1 MPFLGNQPAAQ
12 FTTIPTVQRFNGGS
26 AAKEFTL
33 ARHVASSQSIMVSVD
48 GVIQDTSAYSV
59 PDGVTLTFSDTPS
72 TGTGNIFVNYLGL
85 ILGTVAPA
93 EGSITTNLLANDA
106 VTSSK
111 IDSTSTGMSLA
122 DLTVAGTSTL
132 STINSSGDITA
143 TNSSGNRTVGII
155 SGASNSSV
163 LNMGDTNAANVGQVK
178 YHHGV
183 NSMVLRTNSADK
195 ITLDSTG
202 NMLFNVAN
210 TGVYL
215 GVTAAADSNLLHDYE
230 QGSWTATLTGST
242 SNPSTAVT
250 NAGTYT
256 KIGNMCYAQFQM
268 SNVNSTGAAGGVR
281 VTGLPFTSS
290 GAQATG
296 NVMTYVRFTLN
307 AGSTNISPYV
317 SGTSISFYQSTSNG
331 GWSEIVHNAGTG
343 AYLSVSVFYKTT

>member
-85 ILGTVAPA
+85 VLGTVAPA

-122 DLTVAGTSTL
+122 DLTVGGTLGVTGIGTFTDDIIIGNGK
-132 STINSSGDITA
+132 TIGSASKVDAITIASSGLT
-143 TNSSGNRTVGII
+143 
-155 SGASNSSV
+155 
-163 LNMGDTNAANVGQVK
+163 Q
-178 YHHGV
+178 
-183 NSMVLRTNSADK
+183 LR
-195 ITLDSTG
+195 STG
-202 NMLFNVAN
+202 IGAGSPVLQVIDDGTTILNVRAEDGN
-210 TGVYL
+210 ISFPVAGAGIYL
-215 GVTAAADSNLLHDYE
+215 GVTSGTDSNLLHDYE
-230 QGSWTATLTGST
+230 QGSWTATLAGST

-250 NAGTYT
+250 VAGTYT
-256 KIGNMCYAQFQM
+256 KIGNMCYAQFQF
-268 SNVNSTGAAGGVR
+268 SNVNSTGAAGGAR
-281 VTGLPFTSS
+281 VTGLPFTAS
-290 GAQATG
+290 GSQATG
-296 NVMTYVRFTLN
+296 NVMTYVRFTLGT
-307 AGSTNISPYV
+307 GSTNISPYV
-317 SGTSISFYQSTSNG
+317 EGTQIAFYQSTSNG
-331 GWSEIVHNAGTG
+331 GWSEIAHNAGTG
-343 AYLSVSVFYKTT
+343 AYLSASVFYKTNT